1 MDFTHYY
8 GKHRRKNNVW
18 TQTNVDTKND
28 LLKLR
33 IDGKLKNRIMD
44 LAKDKNKSASELT
57 RLLWVDYFKKVDD
70 RAWRDEVNNF

>member
-1 MDFTHYY
+1 
-8 GKHRRKNNVW
+8 
-18 TQTNVDTKND
+18 
-28 LLKLR
+28 
-33 IDGKLKNRIMD
+33 MD